1 MDLVDNWPLERLDDY
16 TGPAYNAGLAHG
28 IVSGSI
34 IILLIWLCCIQSTM
48 NRRLYIRDR
57 LRDAAQ
63 LI

>member
-34 IILLIWLCCIQSTM
+34 IILLIWMCAVQCTM
-48 NRRLYIRDR
+48 KRQLRISDR
-57 LRDAAQ
+57 LRYAAAQ
-63 LI
+63 L